1 MIRRG
6 EPLPYEFDK
15 LGLIVWPLRD
25 TRALI
30 TARLPALSG
39 LPCTMSGSIAS
50 RSATYAAAV
59 AASDFGGTPGA
70 CGDPVDSLAGA
81 GRHHCRRSWR
91 ATWEPRTNYRETSSH
106 DNIIAPTPRHATLVH
121 GGQSTIS
128 PRAPYEPV
136 RAGGVLEPVPGAAT
150 PERIAVTTVVLV

>member
-81 GRHHCRRSWR
+81 GRVAPGTTAVAAGEQPGSH
-91 ATWEPRTNYRETSSH
+91 EPTTAKRLRMTTSSH
-106 DNIIAPTPRHATLVH
+106 PRRDTLH
-121 GGQSTIS
+121 WSMEDKAQSRHE
-128 PRAPYEPV
+128 PRMNRCG
-136 RAGGVLEPVPGAAT
+136 RAGC
-150 PERIAVTTVVLV
+150 